1 MLPSGVFC
9 IRLLPTSQPL
19 DARTPMI
26 NRLTKWIT
34 SKIPLKKEPER
45 PNLVQAA
52 VKLRQTGSHNIQPKR
67 STPRQAVPRRQPE
80 FVDLDPQIVD
90 LNPHVEGR
98 IEDNGP
104 GKNVLIRNKYI
115 REDTGTHETL
125 KIIDDSMIETEEVEG
140 IDPYNTGQFDR
151 SKHWDKRFK

>member
-1 MLPSGVFC
+1 
-9 IRLLPTSQPL
+9 
-19 DARTPMI
+19 MI

-67 STPRQAVPRRQPE
+67 STPKQAVPRRQPE
-80 FVDLDPQIVD
+80 FVNLDPHIAGQ
-90 LNPHVEGR
+90 

-104 GKNVLIRNKYI
+104 GKNVLIRNKYV
-115 REDTGTHETL
+115 REDSGTHETL
-125 KIIDDSMIETEEVEG
+125 KIIDDSIIDTEEVEG
-140 IDPYNTGQFDR
+140 IDPYNSGQFDR